1 MINLDASSLTM
12 EDVYRLLKFEEHL
25 NDSITSLLSLEPL
38 TELEHQEVLKI
49 REVFRS
55 YHNAGKV
62 SEGQV
67 RLLPIAQLLWFSGF
81 YQPHIKITLEEGIA
95 QIDIKDE
102 DTIIKGRMDILAV
115 SRLENRRT
123 ITPFWILLIE
133 TKNSTIDAL
142 EGLPQLLTY
151 AYKNI
156 EEQAAVWGVTTN
168 GMNYQFVYIQQG
180 EHPTYQL
187 LPELSLIRPEQTIQL
202 LQVLKAICKLCH
214 QPQPVA

>member
-115 SRLENRRT
+115 SRLQNRRT

>member
-1 MINLDASSLTM
+1 M

-115 SRLENRRT
+115 SRLQNRRS

>member
-115 SRLENRRT
+115 SRLQNRRT

-202 LQVLKAICKLCH
+202 LQVLKALCKLCH

>member
-115 SRLENRRT
+115 SRLQSRRT